1 MKPAHSIALVDC
13 NNFYV
18 SCERLFRPDLAHQPV
33 AVLSN
38 NDGCIV
44 ARSQEVKALGIKM
57 ATPVHQVQNLIKR
70 HGIHLFSSNYALYAN
85 LSNRVM
91 QTLESF
97 TPELEIYS
105 IDESFLNLSGLCE
118 QNQIAYGQKIKQT
131 VLRDTGIPVSVG
143 IAPNKTLAKLANH
156 VAKKWPKTAGI
167 VDLSEPERCSQIMRR
182 ITVNDIW
189 GIGRQIGQRLQQ
201 MGIHTAYELA
211 QQPVESIHAQ
221 FNVVLARTVMELNGV
236 ACLSL
241 EEITPDK
248 QQIVCS
254 RSFKQRLTDYTQ
266 LEQAL
271 TCFAARAAEKLRKQ
285 DSVAG
290 SINIYINTNPFNP
303 KEPQYQQ
310 SAYLAF
316 PQLTADSR
324 QIIKTARLMLQSIF
338 KSGYRYHHCAIQLWH
353 IQPAAPPDQLDLF
366 KLTHKKQE
374 RSEALMQSIDQ
385 INQKFPRSI
394 SVSTSNLKQDWQCQ
408 LKYRSQGYTT
418 NWNELAV
425 VQCH

>member
-353 IQPAAPPDQLDLF
+353 IQPASPPDQLDLF
-366 KLTHKKQE
+366 KLTDKKQE